1 MKKIP
6 MILIIASTLLIGIMN
21 TVLIRAEDVGSWKN
35 YVGYLFLLIAIVN
48 FILFVKSMLYK
59 KKV

>member
-48 FILFVKSMLYK
+48 FILFVKSMFYK